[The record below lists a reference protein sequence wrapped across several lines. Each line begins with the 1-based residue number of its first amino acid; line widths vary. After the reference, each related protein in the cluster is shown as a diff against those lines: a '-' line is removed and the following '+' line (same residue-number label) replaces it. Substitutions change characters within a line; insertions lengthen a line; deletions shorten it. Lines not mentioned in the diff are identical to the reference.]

1 MKVSL
6 IIVTSLIAGSAI
18 AQAGVS
24 TNLLTNP
31 SFEES
36 DLGVPGLPAGWEC
49 VSTTTKLGMSITAAA
64 HQSGLQGLRLTSPG
78 VPRACQMLTQ
88 RLEVV
93 GGGKYTFNAGVIND
107 ASDPLKGTTY
117 LQLCI
122 EWLNEEGR
130 ELSRNFTHPQ
140 GQTFSKNRWALV
152 ALGKVKAPS
161 KAVRA
166 VVGIHMFEGER
177 GGKGSLLIDDVVF
190 ERCDR

>member
-6 IIVTSLIAGSAI
+6 IIVTSMIAGSAI
-18 AQAGVS
+18 VQAGVS
-24 TNLLTNP
+24 TNLLSNP

-36 DLGVPGLPAGWEC
+36 DLGAPGMPSGWEC
-49 VSTTTKLGMSITAAA
+49 ISTTTKLGASITAAA
-64 HQSGLQGLRLTSPG
+64 HQGGSQCLRLASQG

-88 RLEVV
+88 RLDVV
-93 GGGKYTFNAGVIND
+93 GSGKYTLSAGVIND
-107 ASDPLKGTTY
+107 ESDPLKGTTY

-140 GQTFSKNRWALV
+140 GQTFSKSRWTSV

-166 VVGIHMFEGER
+166 VVGIHLFEGER